1 MKWSIGHS
9 ITKQVFPIHYF
20 MANLLPK
27 QRMLKTVTFANI
39 SHHLTS
45 SKKLLQQS
53 LADQAMACQAAIC
66 VNVFV
71 CLPTIEFILPGF
83 IKVGLVI
90 LTVNQVPYQISKGF
104 VVLASHL
111 QYNNIIIQN
120 KFMCVCVGGGRGFS
134 AGFCKIKFH
143 WINFLSQ
150 LTEFKCVSFCISM
163 VSDSLSE
170 YITAEVACSCKLMA

>member
-1 MKWSIGHS
+1 
-9 ITKQVFPIHYF
+9 
-20 MANLLPK
+20 
-27 QRMLKTVTFANI
+27 MLKTVTFANI

-120 KFMCVCVGGGRGFS
+120 KLTQDEICVCGGGEGFS

>member
-1 MKWSIGHS
+1 
-9 ITKQVFPIHYF
+9 

-120 KFMCVCVGGGRGFS
+120 KFMCVCGGGEGVQCR
-134 AGFCKIKFH
+134 
-143 WINFLSQ
+143 FL
-150 LTEFKCVSFCISM
+150 
-163 VSDSLSE
+163 
-170 YITAEVACSCKLMA
+170 

>member
-1 MKWSIGHS
+1 
-9 ITKQVFPIHYF
+9 
-20 MANLLPK
+20 
-27 QRMLKTVTFANI
+27 
-39 SHHLTS
+39 
-45 SKKLLQQS
+45 
-53 LADQAMACQAAIC
+53 MACQAALC

-120 KFMCVCVGGGRGFS
+120 KLTQDEICVCVGGGGVVQCR
-134 AGFCKIKFH
+134 
-143 WINFLSQ
+143 FL
-150 LTEFKCVSFCISM
+150 
-163 VSDSLSE
+163 
-170 YITAEVACSCKLMA
+170 